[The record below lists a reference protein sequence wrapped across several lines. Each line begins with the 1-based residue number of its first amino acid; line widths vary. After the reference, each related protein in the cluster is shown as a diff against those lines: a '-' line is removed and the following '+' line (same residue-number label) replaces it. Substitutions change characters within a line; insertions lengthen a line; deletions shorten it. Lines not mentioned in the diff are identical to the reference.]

1 MSTRKFRFGVVAAQA
16 GSGQQ
21 WQDKARRIESQRFA
35 TLVLPDTLQ
44 YTLSP
49 FPALAAAA
57 AATRTLRVGTY
68 VLANDYRHP
77 VMLAKEA
84 ATLDFLSEGRLLL
97 AVGVGDED
105 ERAYRACGV
114 PKAQRGG
121 RLDEAI
127 PLLQRL
133 WREPSVTHS
142 GRYFQLVEFN
152 GTYYTTSKASIA
164 PAPVQVPLPILIAAS
179 QPRLLTLAAREAD
192 IVTLAI
198 QPEEGETQVAE
209 RIERIRAAAADR
221 FSQIDINVN
230 LMAVGGQVPRQ
241 IQMMRGAEAARQL
254 AESDGI
260 AVLKGTTEQMCERL
274 EWLRDR
280 FGINYVVVGDELM
293 DALAPIVERLA
304 GK

>member
-1 MSTRKFRFGVVAAQA
+1 MSTRRFRFGVVAAQA
-16 GSGQQ
+16 GSGQE
-21 WQDKARRIESQRFA
+21 WQDKARRIESLGFA

-84 ATLDFLSEGRLLL
+84 ATLDFLS
-97 AVGVGDED
+97 
-105 ERAYRACGV
+105 
-114 PKAQRGG
+114 GG
-121 RLDEAI
+121 RLELGIGAGRPASAADNAMLGLPFDSGSVRVSRLAEAI
-127 PLLQRL
+127 SIVKRLLAG
-133 WREPSVTHS
+133 ETVD
-142 GRYFQLVEFN
+142 FK

-192 IVTLAI
+192 IITLAI

-209 RIERIRAAAADR
+209 RIERIRAAAGNR

-260 AVLKGTTEQMCERL
+260 PVLKGTTEQMCDRL

-293 DALAPIVERLA
+293 GALAPIVERLA
-304 GK
+304 GT

>member
-16 GSGQQ
+16 ASGQD
-21 WQDKARRIESQRFA
+21 WQDKARRIESLGFA
-35 TLVLPDTLQ
+35 TMVLPDTLQ
-44 YTLSP
+44 YSLSP

-84 ATLDFLSEGRLLL
+84 ATLDFVS
-97 AVGVGDED
+97 
-105 ERAYRACGV
+105 
-114 PKAQRGG
+114 GG
-121 RLDEAI
+121 RLELGIGAGRPASAADNAMLGLPFDSGSVRVDRLAEAI
-127 PLLQRL
+127 SILTPLLAG
-133 WREPSVTHS
+133 ETVD
-142 GRYFQLVEFN
+142 FN
-152 GTYYTTSKASIA
+152 GTYYSTSKASIA

-179 QPRLLTLAAREAD
+179 QPRLLALAAREAD
-192 IVTLAI
+192 IVTLAL
-198 QPEEGETQVAE
+198 QPEEGEAQVSE
-209 RIERIRAAAADR
+209 RIERIREAAGDR
-221 FSQIDINVN
+221 FPQLAININ

-241 IQMMRGAEAARQL
+241 IQMARGAEAARQL

-274 EWLRDR
+274 EWLRDK
-280 FGINYVVVGDELM
+280 FSISYIVVADQLM
-293 DALAPIVERLA
+293 DALAPVVEQLA